1 MEERVLGTLE
11 ILTPSYY
18 RATRVDVTIVNP
30 DGVSNK
36 RPFTYVNP
44 GSQPTITNILR
55 DNAQPSPGDDGRS
68 RIVQVK
74 SKGGNEIRVLGT
86 DFRPNATIYIGNNF
100 LEIKPE
106 FISENELI
114 FTMPEVTDENKFNT
128 WHVLTVVNEDKGE
141 ARSDEGSHYLYS
153 HN

>member
-55 DNAQPSPGDDGRS
+55 DNAQPSPGDDGRF
-68 RIVQVK
+68 RIVQQ
-74 SKGGNEIRVLGT
+74 RA
-86 DFRPNATIYIGNNF
+86 RAAT
-100 LEIKPE
+100 KP
-106 FISENELI
+106 STGYRL
-114 FTMPEVTDENKFNT
+114 
-128 WHVLTVVNEDKGE
+128 
-141 ARSDEGSHYLYS
+141 
-153 HN
+153 